1 MWIGGIQESLVWEEM
16 LDGQDNQKQMLSGWW
31 HRSHNLFGNGLG
43 HCNRFFGQQSFAA
56 IQRLHCT
63 K

>member
-1 MWIGGIQESLVWEEM
+1 MWIGGIQESLVCEEM
-16 LDGQDNQKQMLSGWW
+16 LDGQDNPKQMLSGWW
-31 HRSHNLFGNGLG
+31 HRSHHPVGNGLG
-43 HCNRFFGQQSFAA
+43 HCNRFFGQQSLAA